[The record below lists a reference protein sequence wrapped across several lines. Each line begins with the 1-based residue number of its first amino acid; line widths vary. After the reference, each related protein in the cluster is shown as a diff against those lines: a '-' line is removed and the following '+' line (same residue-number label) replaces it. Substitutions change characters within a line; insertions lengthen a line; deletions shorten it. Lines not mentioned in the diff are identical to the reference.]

1 MKDGNDGKWAKRAL
15 WLGPL
20 VAILV
25 DVARHLGGLHRRGAH
40 GRSHHTLRVLVDL
53 RTHPVPAT
61 SLIPFAALPLLNV
74 VDHKAVAGAYGHTL
88 ILLLLGGFILSMA
101 MEKSGAHRRLA
112 LGMVRMVGGRGGR
125 RLVLGFMLA
134 TAVCSMWISNT
145 ATVLMLM
152 PVAAAVLSSERES
165 LRVPLLLGIAYSAS
179 IGGLGTPVGTPP
191 NVIFIGQYEEL
202 VGQEMGFIEWMKI
215 GIPAVVIML
224 PLAWLWLTRNI
235 RESQPVTLPP
245 SGPWSL
251 AEKRVLWVFGF
262 TALAWV
268 TRGHPMGGWSHW
280 LHIPGAGDSTVALL
294 SVVAL
299 FLIPDGRNGRM
310 LDWETANRIPWG
322 LLLLFGGGIAIAK
335 AFDSSGLAQA
345 LGDFLA
351 HDLGIASWPAVAMIA
366 TLCFTVTFLT
376 EITSN
381 TATTTLLMPVLF
393 AAAVSAGLAP
403 EALMIPATL
412 SASCAFM
419 LPVATAPNAVVYG
432 TGHVTTRQM
441 AREGLV
447 LNLVG
452 VVILTGLCT

>member
-1 MKDGNDGKWAKRAL
+1 M
-15 WLGPL
+15 
-20 VAILV
+20 
-25 DVARHLGGLHRRGAH
+25 
-40 GRSHHTLRVLVDL
+40 
-53 RTHPVPAT
+53 
-61 SLIPFAALPLLNV
+61 
-74 VDHKAVAGAYGHTL
+74 VAG
-88 ILLLLGGFILSMA
+88 
-101 MEKSGAHRRLA
+101 R
-112 LGMVRMVGGRGGR
+112 
-125 RLVLGFMLA
+125 
-134 TAVCSMWISNT
+134 
-145 ATVLMLM
+145 
-152 PVAAAVLSSERES
+152 
-165 LRVPLLLGIAYSAS
+165 
-179 IGGLGTPVGTPP
+179 
-191 NVIFIGQYEEL
+191 
-202 VGQEMGFIEWMKI
+202 
-215 GIPAVVIML
+215 
-224 PLAWLWLTRNI
+224 
-235 RESQPVTLPP
+235 
-245 SGPWSL
+245 
-251 AEKRVLWVFGF
+251 KRVLWVFGL
-262 TALAWV
+262 TAIAWV

-280 LHIPGAGDSTVALL
+280 LNIPGAGDSTVALL

-452 VVILTGLCT
+452 VVILTGLCTWLFG

>member
-1 MKDGNDGKWAKRAL
+1 MGQTR
-15 WLGPL
+15 PL
-20 VAILV
+20 V
-25 DVARHLGGLHRRGAH
+25 GAA
-40 GRSHHTLRVLVDL
+40 GRDTGRCSLSFGWTSTAAAHTAGVTTLCAFQDL
-53 RTHPVPAT
+53 EPIPVPAT
-61 SLIPFAALPLLNV
+61 SPIPFAALPLLNV
-74 VDHKAVAGAYGHTL
+74 VDHKVKRCLRLYLDPVAVGGLHLIDGH
-88 ILLLLGGFILSMA
+88 GK
-101 MEKSGAHRRLA
+101 ERRSSSTA

-125 RLVLGFMLA
+125 DG
-134 TAVCSMWISNT
+134 TGSCSRRPFAACISNT

-165 LRVPLLLGIAYSAS
+165 LRIPLLLGIAYSAS

-299 FLIPDGRNGRM
+299 FDSRWPQRSNVGLG
-310 LDWETANRIPWG
+310 NRQSHSLGIVTV
-322 LLLLFGGGIAIAK
+322 FGGGIAIAK

-345 LGDFLA
+345 LGDFWRMIWELQLA
-351 HDLGIASWPAVAMIA
+351 GGRHDRHPLFYSHLSHRNHIQYSDNHASDAGSLCCGGVRGPGPRSPHDPGH
-366 TLCFTVTFLT
+366 TLCQLCFH
-376 EITSN
+376 
-381 TATTTLLMPVLF
+381 ATGCHGSQRGRLRNRSRHDSPD
-393 AAAVSAGLAP
+393 
-403 EALMIPATL
+403 
-412 SASCAFM
+412 
-419 LPVATAPNAVVYG
+419 G
-432 TGHVTTRQM
+432 TGGTRF
-441 AREGLV
+441 ES
-447 LNLVG
+447 
-452 VVILTGLCT
+452 